1 MFDNVKVILHSE
13 DGCTSEIFQV
23 GNVRWCYLIRATRT
37 TRRGAAGPHDACKEC
52 APLIRGATM
61 GLIGVPRRADLH
73 GFLTARALLAR
84 SYVSV
89 TLCAPRREPY
99 CARASVPPHRH
110 LRIRAT
116 ACPLSCRYI
125 ISKLTNME

>member
-1 MFDNVKVILHSE
+1 MKVILHSQ
-13 DGCTSEIFQV
+13 DGYTSEIFPSRERQMMLPNS
-23 GNVRWCYLIRATRT
+23 GNANYPAW
-37 TRRGAAGPHDACKEC
+37 RGAAGPHDACKEC

-116 ACPLSCRYI
+116 ACPLSSRYI